1 MINNMKTQKRREG
14 DAVIQK
20 SRPQEN
26 FTPISN
32 DVFRDARL
40 NLTDRGLLT
49 TLMSLKTDWNFTVEG
64 MASILPDGKGRI
76 KSSLKRLESLGY
88 ITVSHERDRDGRF
101 AKNRLILNN
110 TVRSPQISNPL
121 AENRPTDNRLAEN
134 NEQYKNTNNSKLNN
148 TRTINEKPKNLFH
161 NFDQREYPPDFYED
175 LENILAELN
184 N

>member
-1 MINNMKTQKRREG
+1 M
-14 DAVIQK
+14 IQK
-20 SRPQEN
+20 TRPREN

-32 DVFRDARL
+32 DVFRDTRL

-49 TLMSLKTDWNFTVEG
+49 TLMSLKADWEFTVEG
-64 MASILPDGKGRI
+64 MAAILPDGRGKI
-76 KSSLKRLESLGY
+76 KSSLKRLEGLGY
-88 ITVSHERDRDGRF
+88 ITVLHERERNGRF

-110 TVRSPQISNPL
+110 TARSPQAGNPL
-121 AENRPTDNRLAEN
+121 AENRPADNRPAEN
-134 NEQYKNTNNSKLNN
+134 DEQYKNTNNSRSKD

-175 LENILAELN
+175 LENRLARLN